1 MATVCIAGQ
10 WRGSRRQISGSNK
23 SDYEMNT
30 AAARILIATTL
41 IVAPAW
47 HAPVAAQQTASTGS
61 GQGYPSRPIRIIS
74 IFAAGG
80 GNDVICRIVAQKLTE
95 SLKQQVIVENRAGA
109 NGIVGTEALA
119 RSAPDG
125 YTITLVPSGHT
136 VNATIYRK
144 LPYDSVKDFTPLSLA
159 GIGPLILS
167 VHPSV
172 PAKNVPEL
180 IALARARPG
189 QLTYGSSGV
198 GASGHLA
205 GALFES
211 MTKTT
216 MVHIP
221 YKGMSLVVSD
231 LMGGQLSMSF
241 GTSLSVTP
249 HIRSGRLRALAT
261 TGAQR
266 SPAYADLPTVAESLP
281 GFEAS
286 LWYGFIGP
294 ARLPPEIVQRLNS
307 EIVAALGLPDVREKL
322 ASQGVDAKP
331 STPDEF
337 ARLIVSD
344 VERWAVVVKRLDIRA
359 D

>member
-1 MATVCIAGQ
+1 MSVTRKLLLILVAMTVA
-10 WRGSRRQISGSNK
+10 S
-23 SDYEMNT
+23 
-30 AAARILIATTL
+30 
-41 IVAPAW
+41 AW
-47 HAPVAAQQTASTGS
+47 QAPVAAQQAASTSS
-61 GQGYPSRPIRIIS
+61 GQAYPSRPIRIIS

-80 GNDVICRIVAQKLTE
+80 GNDVLCRIVAQKLTD
-95 SLKQQVIVENRAGA
+95 SLKQQVIVENRVGA
-109 NGIVGTEALA
+109 NGIVGTEAAA

-125 YTITLVPSGHT
+125 YTITLIPSGHT
-136 VNATIYRK
+136 VNASVYRK
-144 LPYDSVKDFTPLSLA
+144 LPYDSIKDFTPITLA

-167 VHPSV
+167 VHPSI

-180 IALARARPG
+180 IALAKARPG

-216 MVHIP
+216 LVHIP

-231 LMGGQLSMSF
+231 LMGGQLSMTF

-266 SPAYADLPTVAESLP
+266 SPAFPDLPAVAESMP
-281 GFEAS
+281 GYEAS
-286 LWYGFIGP
+286 LWYGFVGP
-294 ARLPPEIVQRLNS
+294 ARLPREIVQRLNA

-337 ARLIVSD
+337 ARLLASD
-344 VERWAVVVKRLDIRA
+344 AARWAAVVRRLDIRA
-359 D
+359 E

>member
-1 MATVCIAGQ
+1 MKVI
-10 WRGSRRQISGSNK
+10 SIRR
-23 SDYEMNT
+23 
-30 AAARILIATTL
+30 LVVTTL
-41 IVAPAW
+41 IAVSAW
-47 HAPVAAQQTASTGS
+47 QAPVAAQ
-61 GQGYPSRPIRIIS
+61 QGYPSRPIRIIS

-80 GNDVICRIVAQKLTE
+80 GNDVICRIVGQKLTE
-95 SLKQQVIVENRAGA
+95 SMKQQVIVENRIGA
-109 NGIVGTEALA
+109 NGIVGTDVAIH
-119 RSAPDG
+119 SAPDG
-125 YTITLVPSGHT
+125 YTITLIPSGHT
-136 VNATIYRK
+136 VNASVYRK
-144 LPYDSVKDFTPLSLA
+144 LPYDSIKDITPISLA
-159 GIGPLILS
+159 GIGPLIVV

-172 PAKNVPEL
+172 PARNVTEL
-180 IALARARPG
+180 IALAKARPG

-216 MVHIP
+216 MVLIP

-231 LMGGQLSMSF
+231 LIGGQLSMSF

-266 SPAYADLPTVAESLP
+266 SPAFPELPTVADTLP
-281 GFEAS
+281 GYEAS

-294 ARLPPEIVQRLNS
+294 ARMPPEIVQRLNA
-307 EIVAALGLPDVREKL
+307 EIVAALGFTDVREKL

-337 ARLIVSD
+337 ARLIASD
-344 VERWAVVVKRLDIRA
+344 TTRWAAVVRRLNISA

>member
-1 MATVCIAGQ
+1 MSVTRKLLLILVAMTVA
-10 WRGSRRQISGSNK
+10 S
-23 SDYEMNT
+23 
-30 AAARILIATTL
+30 
-41 IVAPAW
+41 AW
-47 HAPVAAQQTASTGS
+47 QAPVAAQQAASTSS
-61 GQGYPSRPIRIIS
+61 GQAYPSRPIRIIS

-80 GNDVICRIVAQKLTE
+80 GNDVLCRIVAQKLTD
-95 SLKQQVIVENRAGA
+95 SLKQQVIVENRVGA
-109 NGIVGTEALA
+109 NGIVGTEAAA

-125 YTITLVPSGHT
+125 YTITLIPSGHT
-136 VNATIYRK
+136 VNASVYRK
-144 LPYDSVKDFTPLSLA
+144 LPYDSIKDFTPITLA

-167 VHPSV
+167 VHPSI

-180 IALARARPG
+180 IALAKARPG

-216 MVHIP
+216 LVHIP

-231 LMGGQLSMSF
+231 LMGGQLSMTF

-266 SPAYADLPTVAESLP
+266 SPAFPDLPAVAESMP
-281 GFEAS
+281 GYEAS
-286 LWYGFIGP
+286 LWYGFVGP
-294 ARLPPEIVQRLNS
+294 ARLPREIVQRLNA

-337 ARLIVSD
+337 ARLLASD
-344 VERWAVVVKRLDIRA
+344 AARWAAVVRRLDIRA